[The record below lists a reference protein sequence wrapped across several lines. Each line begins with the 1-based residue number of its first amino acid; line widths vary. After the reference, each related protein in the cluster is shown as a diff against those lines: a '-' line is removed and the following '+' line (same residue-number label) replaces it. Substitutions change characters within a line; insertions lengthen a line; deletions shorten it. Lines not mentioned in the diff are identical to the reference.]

1 MLIITTFAKKSHQFM
16 LSVSNL
22 SVQFGK
28 RVLFDEVNT
37 TFTQGNCYGIIGAN
51 GAGKSTFLKIL
62 SGKSEPTSGHVH
74 LEPGKRMSVLEQDHN
89 LYDEYQVLETVM
101 RGNKPLFEIKT
112 QIDALYADYSD
123 ENADK
128 IGELQ
133 VAFEEMDGWN
143 AESNAASML
152 SNLGIKT
159 ELHTSLMKDLDG
171 QQKVRVLLAQALF
184 GSPDVL
190 IMDEPTNDLD
200 YETISWLE
208 NFLANYDNTVIVVSH
223 DRHFLD
229 SVCTHISDIDFGK
242 INHFS
247 GNYTF
252 WYESSQLAAR
262 QRAQQN
268 KKAEEKKKEL
278 QEFIMRFSANVAKSK
293 QATSRKKMI
302 DKLNINEIKP
312 SSRRY
317 PAIIFEREREAGDQ
331 ILNVEGLE
339 ASIEGETLFKNVDIN
354 LAKGDKTVV
363 FSKDSRAT
371 SAFYEIINGKED
383 AVSGKY
389 QWGVT
394 TSQSYLPADNSDFF
408 DNDLTLVDWL
418 RQWATSEEEREE
430 VYIRGFLGK
439 MLFSGEEALKT
450 CRVLSGGEKVRCMLS
465 RMMMIRANVLMLDE
479 PTNHLDLESITAFN
493 NSLKNFKGTVL
504 FTTHDH
510 EFAQTLANRV
520 IELTPGGVID
530 RYLSFDEYMSDRSIK
545 EQREKMY
552 AVKA

>member
-1 MLIITTFAKKSHQFM
+1 M

-28 RVLFDEVNT
+28 RVLFDEVDVSFN
-37 TFTQGNCYGIIGAN
+37 QGNCYGIIGAN

-62 SGKSEPTSGHVH
+62 AGKMDPTSGHVH

-89 LYDEYQVLETVM
+89 LYDEHTVLETIIM
-101 RGNKPLFEIKT
+101 GNKPLYSLKS
-112 QIDALYADYSD
+112 QIDALYADYTD

-133 VAFEEMDGWN
+133 VQFEEMNGWN
-143 AESNAASML
+143 ADSDAAAML
-152 SNLGIKT
+152 SNLGIKEEFHYT
-159 ELHTSLMKDLDG
+159 LMKDLDG
-171 QQKVRVLLAQALF
+171 KQKVRVLLAQALF
-184 GSPDVL
+184 GNPDVL

-208 NFLANYDNTVIVVSH
+208 NFLANYENCVIVVSH

-242 INHFS
+242 INHYS

-262 QRAQQN
+262 QRSQQN
-268 KKAEEKKKEL
+268 KKAEDKKKEL
-278 QEFIMRFSANVAKSK
+278 EEFIRRFSANVAKSK

-302 DKLNINEIKP
+302 EKLNISDIKP

-317 PAIIFEREREAGDQ
+317 PAIIFERDREAGDQ
-331 ILNVEGLE
+331 ILNVNGLA
-339 ASIEGETLFKNVDIN
+339 ASLDGEVLFQNVDIN
-354 LAKGDKTVV
+354 LAKGDKVV
-363 FSKDSRAT
+363 VYSKDSRAT
-371 SAFYEIINGKED
+371 TAFYQILNGKIKAD
-383 AVSGKY
+383 KGTYS
-389 QWGVT
+389 WGIT
-394 TSQSYLPADNSDFF
+394 TTQSYLPLDNSEFF
-408 DNDLTLVDWL
+408 DNKLTLVDWL
-418 RQWATSEEEREE
+418 RQWATTEEEREE

-439 MLFSGEEALKT
+439 MIFSGEEALKT
-450 CRVLSGGEKVRCMLS
+450 ADVLSGGEKVRCMLS
-465 RMMMIRANVLMLDE
+465 RMMMMRANVLMLDE

-493 NSLKNFKGTVL
+493 NSLSNFKGTVL

-510 EFAQTLANRV
+510 EFAQTVGNRI
-520 IELTPGGVID
+520 IELTPNGVID
-530 RYLSFDEYMSDRSIK
+530 RYMTFDEYMDDKKIK
-545 EQREKMY
+545 EHRDKMY
-552 AVKA
+552 AVNA